1 MKKLILIAGK
11 TYLIAILILWSFAAT
26 KAQGR
31 IEKSQF
37 DFLRST
43 PEAEGVSSEGIIQFM
58 DAVEAGRNEFHSF
71 VILRHGKIIS
81 EGWWSPYGK
90 DLRHV
95 MFSVSKSFTSM
106 GVGIAIAEK
115 KLKLNDK
122 VYTFFRSRCR
132 IRSVPT

>member
-1 MKKLILIAGK
+1 M
-11 TYLIAILILWSFAAT
+11 
-26 KAQGR
+26 
-31 IEKSQF
+31 
-37 DFLRST
+37 RST

-95 MFSVSKSFTSM
+95 MFSVGK
-106 GVGIAIAEK
+106 VLPLWVWALPLQK
-115 KLKLNDK
+115 K
-122 VYTFFRSRCR
+122 TQ
-132 IRSVPT
+132 TE